1 MVIKE
6 KFFEKYLVR
15 GISSRYP
22 VTGDTANVN
31 CWPLSE
37 MVSYR
42 CYRYTP
48 SSSSL
53 WYELL
58 WFNNVLL
65 DKHQLIA
72 DRSCSLQACR
82 LSTKPQLDIEGK
94 VFQMFDFKLG
104 IKSVKGFIKCSEFM
118 MFSSIRNIRKW
129 CILKT
134 SKVYRV
140 RVYAFRMYGIGK
152 LGSGKI

>member
-31 CWPLSE
+31 CWPVSE
-37 MVSYR
+37 MASYR

-72 DRSCSLQACR
+72 DRSYSLQACKI
-82 LSTKPQLDIEGK
+82 STKPRLDIEGK
-94 VFQMFDFKLG
+94 VFQMFDLKLG

>member
-31 CWPLSE
+31 CWPVSE
-37 MVSYR
+37 MASYR
-42 CYRYTP
+42 CYRYTS

-72 DRSCSLQACR
+72 DSSCSLQACKI
-82 LSTKPQLDIEGK
+82 STKPHLDIEGK
-94 VFQMFDFKLG
+94 VFQMFDLKLG

>member
-6 KFFEKYLVR
+6 NFFEKYLVR

-31 CWPLSE
+31 CWPVSE
-37 MVSYR
+37 MASYR

-65 DKHQLIA
+65 DKQQLIA
-72 DRSCSLQACR
+72 DRSYSLQACKI
-82 LSTKPQLDIEGK
+82 STKPHLDIEGK
-94 VFQMFDFKLG
+94 VFQMFDLKLG